1 MADGLTMI
9 VLALDSSADTVSAAV
24 LRDDEP
30 LAERSW
36 QTPRP
41 AGRGGPQGGLL
52 GVADATLADARV
64 ALAAVELVAVAT
76 GPGSFNGIR
85 AGIAVAEGLALALG
99 VPAVGVPTLD
109 ALAYQHVNRA
119 RIVCAVLP
127 AGRGEYYGASYTGT
141 WMDWRR
147 RGDYAIAAPA
157 DLLASLP
164 ADALLCGCVA
174 EEVARLAAD
183 RGLACAPAFASLS
196 RASFVGALAG
206 VRLRDLA
213 FDVHASLQP
222 LYLRRPGITRPSHAL
237 TAVTGPARSAMGER
251 R

>member
-1 MADGLTMI
+1 MI
-9 VLALDSSADTVSAAV
+9 ILALDSSVDTVSAAV

-36 QTPRP
+36 RTPRP
-41 AGRGGPQGGLL
+41 TGRGGPPGGLL
-52 GVADATLADARV
+52 GVADASLADARV

-85 AGIAVAEGLALALG
+85 AGIAVAEGLALALD

-109 ALAYQHVNRA
+109 ALAYQHVGRA
-119 RIVCAVLP
+119 GVVCAVLP

-141 WMDWRR
+141 WTDWRR
-147 RGDYAIAAPA
+147 RGDYAVAMPA
-157 DLLASLP
+157 DLLGTLP
-164 ADALLCGCVA
+164 PGALLCGHAA
-174 EEVARLAAD
+174 EEVMRLAAE

-196 RASFVGALAG
+196 RASFVGALA
-206 VRLRDLA
+206 RMRAQDPA
-213 FDVHASLQP
+213 FDTHASLQP

-237 TAVTGPARSAMGER
+237 TVVTKSAPSGAQA
-251 R
+251 

>member
-1 MADGLTMI
+1 MI

-36 QTPRP
+36 HMPRP
-41 AGRGGPQGGLL
+41 TGRGGPPGGLL
-52 GVADATLADARV
+52 GVADATLADARA

-109 ALAYQHVNRA
+109 ALAYQHVGRA
-119 RIVCAVLP
+119 RVVCAILP

-141 WMDWRR
+141 WMDWHRR
-147 RGDYAIAAPA
+147 SDYTCAAAA
-157 DLLASLP
+157 DLLAALP
-164 ADALLCGCVA
+164 ADALLCGRVA
-174 EEVARLAAD
+174 EEVAGLAAAC
-183 RGLACAPAFASLS
+183 GLACAPAFASLA
-196 RASFVGALAG
+196 RASFVGALAR
-206 VRLRDLA
+206 VRLQDPA

-222 LYLRRPGITRPSHAL
+222 LYLRRPGITRPSRPL
-237 TAVTGPARSAMGER
+237 TGVLDRSP
-251 R
+251 

>member
-1 MADGLTMI
+1 MI

-36 QTPRP
+36 RMPRP
-41 AGRGGPQGGLL
+41 TGRGGPQGGLL
-52 GVADATLADARV
+52 GVADASLADARV
-64 ALAAVELVAVAT
+64 APAAVEFVAVAT

-99 VPAVGVPTLD
+99 VPAAGVPTLD
-109 ALAYQHVNRA
+109 ALAYQHVGRA
-119 RIVCAVLP
+119 GVVCAVLP
-127 AGRGEYYGASYTGT
+127 AGRGEYYGATYTGM

-147 RGDYAIAAPA
+147 RGDYAVATPA
-157 DLLASLP
+157 DLLAALP
-164 ADALLCGCVA
+164 PDALLCGHVT
-174 EEVARLAAD
+174 EEVVRLAAE

-196 RASFVGALAG
+196 RASFVGALA
-206 VRLRDLA
+206 RLRAQDPV
-213 FDVHASLQP
+213 FDAYASLQP

-237 TAVTGPARSAMGER
+237 TVATKSESSGAQA
-251 R
+251 